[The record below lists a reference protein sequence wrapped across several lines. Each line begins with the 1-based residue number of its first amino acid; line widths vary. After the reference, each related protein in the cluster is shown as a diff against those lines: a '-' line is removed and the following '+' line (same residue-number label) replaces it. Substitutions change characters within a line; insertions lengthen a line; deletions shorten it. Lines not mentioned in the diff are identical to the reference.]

1 MIGTTARHKHASHH
15 LIAILKPISNAVA
28 TADILR
34 CPVVVDDQA
43 AAQEDVEA
51 DLSVRSSA
59 V

>member
-1 MIGTTARHKHASHH
+1 

-34 CPVVVDDQA
+34 CPAVVDDQA
-43 AAQEDVEA
+43 AAQEDVES

>member
-1 MIGTTARHKHASHH
+1 
-15 LIAILKPISNAVA
+15 LKAISNAVA

-43 AAQEDVEA
+43 AAQEDVAA
-51 DLSVRSSA
+51 DLSVRPSA